1 MIDIK
6 DISDKIKL
14 SVEINEGSTRR
25 FELMKEDYVQ
35 PKFSLVDPVYFKI
48 GDNVEVEG
56 EPFYIT
62 KPMYPSFNES
72 NGGYDYELRF
82 DSHYFRWKNHILFY
96 DRQGNKEATWSLTRS
111 PEAHLGIVVSNIRSL
126 GFKYRGKDYQAV
138 VDSSVDT
145 VAKLVKYENT
155 NIIDALTK
163 IAEAWECEWWVE
175 GDKIY
180 LGKCE
185 HGEPINLEIGKEL
198 SSMPRSQSKE
208 TYANRIYAFGST
220 RNIPSD
226 YRSNTGDGSVVE
238 GVVTKR
244 LMLPIGIDHIDAIEG
259 LKDSEVVDKVVVFDT
274 IYPRT
279 TCTMTSVESKDVP
292 GDTEKGEPETYK
304 VYRFK
309 DSNFHFSSKY
319 ILPNQ
324 ELRIEFQSG
333 PLAGMNFAVTFNPDK
348 ASEDTEAGQVFEI
361 VRSQDYGRWLPA
373 DPLIP
378 TVGSQFVLYGFDTK
392 FVSDQ
397 LLGNAEKELLEKT
410 QDFVKKLNIDPST
423 YNCNISSYEA
433 SGYDE
438 QSGVLL
444 PSLAIDLKAGQRV
457 NLINKAYFKN
467 GRVSRV
473 IGFEKKLDIPYD
485 SPTYIVGETSSY
497 SRIGKLEE
505 KIDNIQFKGNTYVN
519 QGGGGGVYVI
529 KKEDT
534 TAASD
539 ENVFSAL
546 RTLEE
551 IGQIRLDVDG
561 MYLRKDINDQA
572 HGVILF
578 DQKIGSSV
586 FLDGYD
592 GKGWEIKETG
602 AVLLDSAQI
611 RSDVYVGGRIGSPSF
626 ASGFTGWGWEIDTPT
641 ASGTVDNWT
650 VRKSMKVY
658 EMVYSQIYG
667 LNSSFLV
674 SDWNK
679 VKEVSPLG
687 TSRYRITIDKED
699 NMLMNLRKGDIVRTQ
714 VRENG
719 GWNTRYYAALV
730 ENVTD
735 ETFDLKILEGTD
747 VPIAGDYVQRIGND
761 IDKNRQGLI
770 YFTSSDD
777 YAPYIDIL
785 DNVTGPQFTQD
796 NTKVRIGNLR
806 GITINGKPLDMH
818 GIYINGGIFQH
829 STYYTDDG
837 NTIEQRF
844 EIMDGKLDSSIE
856 EIRKDLSE
864 ESGNILRNSSF
875 SSDLNYWEINPVVHF
890 INASD
895 GFLWLPSAFYV
906 DKEQVADIYRDG
918 NRNVL
923 RIRNSVISQPNGIMN
938 VPEHESEED
947 LKTYSFSLY
956 YKVLRPGTYEF
967 GIPGTDL
974 YVSGQMDAGDTYQK
988 LSKVGKWNGKGDFE
1002 VRFTGDIL
1010 IYGLNMFS
1018 DAMADAIIKL
1028 ETQIE
1033 QTSEHIKLLATKEY
1047 VDGETNKVYLKYDGE
1062 LKVTAENISAVNT
1075 RVDNINNRINTAGW
1089 ITSADSVN
1097 IFAQEL
1103 NKTGIKTSIAN
1114 LEVKYNEISS
1124 AVSDNEYDIT
1134 NIRNLANSAASEATK
1149 ALTAGIYGQE
1159 QYSQTND
1166 PWQNWQNGTE
1176 YKHVG
1181 ALWYNPSTGITKR
1194 YTGTDGSDKWETVSN
1209 SAITAAS
1216 YVLQNKDKWSL
1227 VVANFD
1233 SNGNPT
1239 EASGIVTTAYG
1250 NTLWVKGTDF
1260 TGNTIASKI
1269 NQSATTITI
1278 DASKINLNGAVTANN
1293 YFKIN
1298 TDGSMEAKAG
1308 KIGGF
1313 KIGSSTLT
1321 SDVGGY
1327 LTLNPSTGI
1336 SFTKNQDEIAIG
1348 PQGLPSL
1355 SGSALVNLQT
1365 TSSAI
1370 AGLLIKIGQ
1379 STNLLFPRVWMD
1391 CEHKAGW
1398 GSRFRVESRFFNDA
1412 NEMERTVINVGSM
1425 MTRVQLE
1432 RIEGGNHEY
1441 MPVYYDNKTGYLV
1454 AYY

>member
-1 MIDIK
+1 MIYLMSKLVINK
-6 DISDKIKL
+6 DIRKNAL
-14 SVEINEGSTRR
+14 PRTGSV
-25 FELMKEDYVQ
+25 LDAV
-35 PKFSLVDPVYFKI
+35 
-48 GDNVEVEG
+48 
-56 EPFYIT
+56 
-62 KPMYPSFNES
+62 
-72 NGGYDYELRF
+72 GG
-82 DSHYFRWKNHILFY
+82 NA
-96 DRQGNKEATWSLTRS
+96 G
-111 PEAHLGIVVSNIRSL
+111 V
-126 GFKYRGKDYQAV
+126 
-138 VDSSVDT
+138 
-145 VAKLVKYENT
+145 
-155 NIIDALTK
+155 
-163 IAEAWECEWWVE
+163 
-175 GDKIY
+175 
-180 LGKCE
+180 
-185 HGEPINLEIGKEL
+185 
-198 SSMPRSQSKE
+198 SSM
-208 TYANRIYAFGST
+208 
-220 RNIPSD
+220 
-226 YRSNTGDGSVVE
+226 
-238 GVVTKR
+238 
-244 LMLPIGIDHIDAIEG
+244 
-259 LKDSEVVDKVVVFDT
+259 
-274 IYPRT
+274 
-279 TCTMTSVESKDVP
+279 
-292 GDTEKGEPETYK
+292 
-304 VYRFK
+304 
-309 DSNFHFSSKY
+309 
-319 ILPNQ
+319 
-324 ELRIEFQSG
+324 
-333 PLAGMNFAVTFNPDK
+333 
-348 ASEDTEAGQVFEI
+348 
-361 VRSQDYGRWLPA
+361 
-373 DPLIP
+373 
-378 TVGSQFVLYGFDTK
+378 
-392 FVSDQ
+392 
-397 LLGNAEKELLEKT
+397 GNA
-410 QDFVKKLNIDPST
+410 
-423 YNCNISSYEA
+423 
-433 SGYDE
+433 
-438 QSGVLL
+438 
-444 PSLAIDLKAGQRV
+444 
-457 NLINKAYFKN
+457 
-467 GRVSRV
+467 
-473 IGFEKKLDIPYD
+473 
-485 SPTYIVGETSSY
+485 
-497 SRIGKLEE
+497 
-505 KIDNIQFKGNTYVN
+505 
-519 QGGGGGVYVI
+519 GGGGGSVVVEAEFDILSGNAIDVDKNDLGKLTYTI
-529 KKEDT
+529 NHGDTSNAISTSNHEDLFVQNIELDGFGHVLSMQSIRL
-534 TAASD
+534 AAS
-539 ENVFSAL
+539 
-546 RTLEE
+546 
-551 IGQIRLDVDG
+551 LDDRYV
-561 MYLRKDINDQA
+561 RKDIDDIV
-572 HGVILF
+572 HGNLKF
-578 DQKIGSSV
+578 DQSIGSTLY
-586 FLDGYD
+586 LDGWD
-592 GKGWEIKETG
+592 GKGWRIENTG
-602 AVLLDSAQI
+602 VAEFEAARI
-611 RSDVYVGGRIGSPSF
+611 RSDIYMGGRAGSPSF

-747 VPIAGDYVQRIGND
+747 VPIAGDYVQRIGSD

-895 GFLWLPSAFYV
+895 GFLWLPSEFYV

-967 GIPGTDL
+967 GIPGTEL
-974 YVSGQMDAGDTYQK
+974 YASGQMEAGDTYQK
-988 LSKVGKWNGKGDFE
+988 LSKVGKWNGKGDFK
-1002 VRFTGDIL
+1002 VRFSGEIL

-1336 SFTKNQDEIAIG
+1336 SFTKDQDAIAIG

-1355 SGSALVNLQT
+1355 GGSALINLRT
-1365 TSSAI
+1365 TASAI
-1370 AGLLIKIGQ
+1370 AGIMVKIGN
-1379 STNLLFPRVWMD
+1379 STDLLFPRVWVN
-1391 CEHKAGW
+1391 CQHETGW
-1398 GSRFRVESRFFNDA
+1398 GSSFRLESRYFGDGSS
-1412 NEMERTVINVGSM
+1412 MERTCINVGKIMSSSHV
-1425 MTRVQLE
+1425 RRLE
-1432 RIEGGNHEY
+1432 SSPNFI
-1441 MPVYYDNKTGYLV
+1441 PVYYDDASGFLCAMV
-1454 AYY
+1454 D